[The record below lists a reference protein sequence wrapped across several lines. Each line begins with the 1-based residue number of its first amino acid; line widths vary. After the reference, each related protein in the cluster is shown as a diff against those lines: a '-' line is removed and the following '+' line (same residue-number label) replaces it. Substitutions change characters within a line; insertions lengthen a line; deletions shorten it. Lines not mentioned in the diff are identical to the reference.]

1 MAEDTQ
7 DEEVVSPQ
15 EIANDVVQDMVA
27 DQEPEAQA
35 HHVEQEEE
43 RVPLNKYI
51 KERRRRQELEQELA
65 MARQRPQEEDTS
77 QYETVSKRDLSMTQN
92 EIIRV
97 VEERQWIKNNP
108 EKHDRLTQNLEDFL
122 KQRPHLAEAIKHAP
136 NRWEEAYTL
145 MEALTPRQQMT
156 TGLRKEQPRKQ
167 SPNAPT
173 TVPKAAGINEAVDVM
188 NMSDAEFSAWRASKK
203 RAR

>member
-27 DQEPEAQA
+27 DQEPQAQEQ
-35 HHVEQEEE
+35 HVEHDEE

-65 MARQRPQEEDTS
+65 MARQRPQEDDTS

-108 EKHDRLTQNLEDFL
+108 EKHDRLTQHLEEFL

-156 TGLRKEQPRKQ
+156 AFKKEQPKKQ
-167 SPNAPT
+167 APNAPT

-188 NMSDAEFSAWRASKK
+188 NMSDAEFSAWRAAKK
-203 RAR
+203 RARR